1 MNKEIIEDF
10 AQAWLD
16 LNPELI
22 IKHLDRSFRYD
33 SQWVFDW
40 LDYQGY
46 VDYISAKF
54 DMIRRTNSKLNVEIV
69 SDSFSA
75 IGKMLK
81 LDQNGNIAFYRIE
94 VQNGKVIKG
103 DLCAF

>member
-1 MNKEIIEDF
+1 
-10 AQAWLD
+10 
-16 LNPELI
+16 
-22 IKHLDRSFRYD
+22 
-33 SQWVFDW
+33 
-40 LDYQGY
+40 
-46 VDYISAKF
+46 
-54 DMIRRTNSKLNVEIV
+54 MIRRTNSKLNVEIV

-103 DLCAF
+103 ELCAF